1 MSQFVTSR
9 LNDQLMAKTEST
21 QTEVILLEADVQNQ
35 IYHIRG
41 LNVMIDSDLA
51 TLYGLETKAL
61 NQSVRRNI
69 ERFPNDFMFQLT
81 KEEWANLRSQIVTA
95 SWGGRRNEPFAFTEH
110 GVLMLSSV
118 LNSQRAIQV
127 NIRIMRIFN
136 QLRTAIMSETDIR
149 LEIEKIKRSLDNQD
163 KNIELV
169 FQYLDELNDK
179 IKRPPLLPD
188 REMVGYKIGE

>member
-1 MSQFVTSR
+1 
-9 LNDQLMAKTEST
+9 MAKTQST

-41 LNVMIDSDLA
+41 LNVMIDSDLS

-95 SWGGRRNEPFAFTEH
+95 SWGGRRNEPFAFTEY